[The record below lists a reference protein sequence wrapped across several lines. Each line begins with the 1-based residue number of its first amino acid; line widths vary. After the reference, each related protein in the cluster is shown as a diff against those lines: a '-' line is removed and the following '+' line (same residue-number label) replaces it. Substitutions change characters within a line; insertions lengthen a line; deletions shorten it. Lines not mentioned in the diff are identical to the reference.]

1 MNFYELL
8 NVSRNA
14 TAEEINVAFS
24 ELLAKYSRGAASGS
38 GNADKM
44 ISDLKYAKK
53 TLTDS
58 QLRSEYDKA
67 LAADESMN
75 KAPVD
80 LRKAPRVTLTK
91 PDRLEEIYPE
101 PAKET
106 TEHISPEHTA
116 ETVRA
121 EPEQSASPGQKSVI
135 SAKAYFLTNA
145 IALAVFIVLIIIV
158 SKSVY

>member
-24 ELLAKYSRGAASGS
+24 ELLAKYSREAASGS
-38 GNADKM
+38 GNAEKM

-53 TLTDS
+53 TLNNP
-58 QLRSEYDKA
+58 QLRAEYDSA

-75 KAPVD
+75 KAPVN

-91 PDRLEEIYPE
+91 PDRLKKIYPE
-101 PAKET
+101 LAKET
-106 TEHISPEHTA
+106 TEHILPEHTA

-121 EPEQSASPGQKSVI
+121 EPEQSASPGETPGV

-145 IALAVFIVLIIIV
+145 IALAVFIVLIIVI
-158 SKSVY
+158 SNSV